1 MNLTEDQKFAIQ
13 VASPTAQNWL
23 QNRYN
28 KQAFQRSKDFY
39 WEQWNANNEYNT
51 PSAQRKRLEEAGFN
65 PALMYNQSGGTGNA
79 TMTSGPEM
87 SPTQVAPLP
96 GGLEYSQLQLIKSQI
111 DETDAKARLLVA
123 ERYTE
128 EYEANLKK
136 LQGKLTDEQRR
147 ELEIR
152 NEKLAELLE
161 MQLKKD
167 QSLIDKQMS
176 DIDVNTQNIKESGQ
190 KIKESEQ
197 RIAESKNRV
206 NIELVNYALRKQLT
220 EAQVNELAKKL
231 EKIDA
236 EIAKMGLEGKYLEKM
251 SEYTSA
257 KELSEYLSQ
266 DLMRLERDGFGRTS
280 SAWDLVGNAQRF
292 LKSLF

>member
-1 MNLTEDQKFAIQ
+1 MPLTEDQKFAIQ
-13 VASPTAQNWL
+13 VASPTAENWL

-28 KQAFQRSKDFY
+28 KKAFERSKDFY

-111 DETDAKARLLVA
+111 DETDARARLLVKEA
-123 ERYTE
+123 YTE

-136 LQGKLTDEQRR
+136 LQGELTAQQRK

-152 NEKLAELLE
+152 NSRLEDLLD
-161 MQLKKD
+161 MQLEKD
-167 QSLIDKQMS
+167 AKLVEKQTQ
-176 DIDVNTQNIKESGQ
+176 DITESKQ
-190 KIKESEQ
+190 RVKESEN
-197 RIAESKNRV
+197 RI
-206 NIELVNYALRKQLT
+206 NIENLNIEIK
-220 EAQVNELAKKL
+220 KKL
-231 EKIDA
+231 TDAQIDKMQKEMEKIDA
-236 EIAKMGLEGKYLEKM
+236 ELVKLGIEGDYLKALKRKTTAE
-251 SEYTSA
+251 EVT
-257 KELSEYLSQ
+257 EYLKQ
-266 DLMRLERDGFGRTS
+266 EQLRLENAGFGTNTS
-280 SAWDLVGNAQRF
+280 LMGSIGAMMRMVIDAMN
-292 LKSLF
+292 